1 MRARILG
8 VVLIVLCLHGCTNN
22 AETPRQVHTSF
33 TDSSGLTVTDNNGN
47 SQQLIAE
54 SLGVRVVV
62 SPSAD
67 WIVVEDMQL
76 SNLVVIRAF
85 HHTSH
90 GYQEVPLPEIKQ
102 HWQAIAQKAGINME
116 DLTHARVGIEEFGPH
131 DNTVSLSFQADAAVA
146 GEPDLVSVIEIKL
159 DQHKED

>member
-1 MRARILG
+1 MHRIFG
-8 VVLIVLCLHGCTNN
+8 IVLIVLCLHGCTDNT
-22 AETPRQVHTSF
+22 ESLRQVHTSF

-67 WIVVEDMQL
+67 WLVVEDMQL

-85 HHTSH
+85 QYTSH
-90 GYQEVPLPEIKQ
+90 GYQEVLLPEVKQ
-102 HWQAIAQKAGINME
+102 QWQAIAQKAGINME

-131 DNTVSLSFQADAAVA
+131 ENTVRLSFHADAATA
-146 GEPDLVSVIEIKL
+146 GKPDLVSVIEINL
-159 DQHKED
+159 DQHRGD

>member
-1 MRARILG
+1 MPKILSIL
-8 VVLIVLCLHGCTNN
+8 LIVLYLQACSDNT
-22 AETPRQVHTSF
+22 ESPRQVHTSF
-33 TDSSGLTVTDNNGN
+33 SDSSGLTVTDNDGN

-62 SPSAD
+62 SPNAE
-67 WIVVEDMQL
+67 WIMVEDMQF

-90 GYQEVPLPEIKQ
+90 GYQEVFLPEIKQ
-102 HWQAIAQKAGINME
+102 QWEAIAQEAGINME
-116 DLTHARVGIEEFGPH
+116 DLTHARVGVGEFGAH
-131 DNTVSLSFQADAAVA
+131 ENTVSLSFQADAGTV
-146 GEPDLVSVIEIKL
+146 GKRDLVSVIEIKL